1 MSPSVPDLPELVESK
16 GQVVIT
22 VHVQPGASR
31 DGVAGRHGDACK
43 VTVAARPIGGR
54 ANAAVEAVVADAFG
68 LPVRDVAVVS
78 GHTSRRKRVALSS
91 LTLDEAAR
99 RLAALYS

>member
-1 MSPSVPDLPELVESK
+1 MTSPAPALPELAESK
-16 GQVVIT
+16 GQVVLT

-43 VTVAARPIGGR
+43 VTVAARPTDGR
-54 ANAAVEAVVADAFG
+54 ANAAVEAVLAEAFG

-78 GHTSRRKRVALSS
+78 GHTSRRKRVVLRSLAL
-91 LTLDEAAR
+91 DVAAE
-99 RLAALYS
+99 RLAQLYS

>member
-1 MSPSVPDLPELVESK
+1 MPGLPELPELVESK
-16 GQVVIT
+16 GQVVLT

-31 DGVAGRHGDACK
+31 DGIAGRHGDACK
-43 VTVAARPIGGR
+43 VTVAARPTGGR
-54 ANAAVEAVVADAFG
+54 ANAAVEAVLADVFG

-78 GHTSRRKRVALSS
+78 GHTSRRKRVALAS
-91 LTLDEAAR
+91 LTRDEAAR